1 MAEYVLNR
9 NFVLRSMT
17 GHSVNFV
24 KNVPTFVPAL
34 SSSVRHAASAQS
46 ASTGPTPDMLDP
58 ETPEVA
64 PLSHDER
71 AEQIRT
77 AFALLTERNDS
88 KDFTGAGV
96 PSVKA
101 VEKLV
106 DFDADRNEVVALWQ
120 AYRAGGVM
128 NSTRLFELFCSGCR

>member
-34 SSSVRHAASAQS
+34 IEREARGIGAERVDGAN
-46 ASTGPTPDMLDP
+46 PDMLDP
-58 ETPEVA
+58 ESPEVA

-101 VEKLV
+101 VERLV
-106 DFDADRNEVVALWQ
+106 DFDVDRNEVVALWQ
-120 AYRAGGVM
+120 AYRAG
-128 NSTRLFELFCSGCR
+128 E

>member
-34 SSSVRHAASAQS
+34 IEREARGIGAERVD
-46 ASTGPTPDMLDP
+46 GNNPDMLDP

-77 AFALLTERNDS
+77 AFALLTERNNS

-106 DFDADRNEVVALWQ
+106 GFDVDRNEVVALWQ
-120 AYRAGGVM
+120 AYRAG
-128 NSTRLFELFCSGCR
+128 E

>member
-34 SSSVRHAASAQS
+34 IEREARGIGAERVDGAN
-46 ASTGPTPDMLDP
+46 PDMLDP
-58 ETPEVA
+58 ESPEVA

-106 DFDADRNEVVALWQ
+106 DFDVDRNEVVALWQ
-120 AYRAGGVM
+120 AYRAD
-128 NSTRLFELFCSGCR
+128 E

>member
-24 KNVPTFVPAL
+24 KNVPTFIPAL
-34 SSSVRHAASAQS
+34 IEREARGIGAERVDGAN
-46 ASTGPTPDMLDP
+46 PDMLDP
-58 ETPEVA
+58 ESPEVA

-106 DFDADRNEVVALWQ
+106 DFDVDRNEVVALWQ
-120 AYRAGGVM
+120 AYRAG
-128 NSTRLFELFCSGCR
+128 E

>member
-34 SSSVRHAASAQS
+34 IEREARGIGAERVDGANL
-46 ASTGPTPDMLDP
+46 DMLDP

-106 DFDADRNEVVALWQ
+106 DFDVDRNEVVTLWQ
-120 AYRAGGVM
+120 AYRAG
-128 NSTRLFELFCSGCR
+128 E

>member
-34 SSSVRHAASAQS
+34 IEREARGIGAERVDGAN
-46 ASTGPTPDMLDP
+46 PDMLDP

-71 AEQIRT
+71 AEQLRT
-77 AFALLTERNDS
+77 AFALLVERNDS

-106 DFDADRNEVVALWQ
+106 DFDVDRNEVVALWQ
-120 AYRAGGVM
+120 TYRAG
-128 NSTRLFELFCSGCR
+128 E

>member
-9 NFVLRSMT
+9 NYVLRSMT

-34 SSSVRHAASAQS
+34 IEREARGIGAERVD
-46 ASTGPTPDMLDP
+46 GNNPDMLDP
-58 ETPEVA
+58 ESPEVA

-106 DFDADRNEVVALWQ
+106 DFDVDRNEVVALWQ
-120 AYRAGGVM
+120 AYRAG
-128 NSTRLFELFCSGCR
+128 E

>member
-34 SSSVRHAASAQS
+34 IEREARGIGTERVDGAN
-46 ASTGPTPDMLDP
+46 PDMLDP

-106 DFDADRNEVVALWQ
+106 DFDVDRNEVVALWQ
-120 AYRAGGVM
+120 AYRAG
-128 NSTRLFELFCSGCR
+128 E

>member
-34 SSSVRHAASAQS
+34 IEREARGIGAERVDGAN
-46 ASTGPTPDMLDP
+46 PDMLDP
-58 ETPEVA
+58 ESPEVA
-64 PLSHDER
+64 PLSHDAR

-106 DFDADRNEVVALWQ
+106 DFDVDRNEVVALWQ
-120 AYRAGGVM
+120 AYRAG
-128 NSTRLFELFCSGCR
+128 E

>member
-34 SSSVRHAASAQS
+34 IEREARGIGAERVDGAN
-46 ASTGPTPDMLDP
+46 PDMLDP

-106 DFDADRNEVVALWQ
+106 DFDVDRNEVVALCQ
-120 AYRAGGVM
+120 AYRAG
-128 NSTRLFELFCSGCR
+128 E

>member
-24 KNVPTFVPAL
+24 KNIPTFVPAL
-34 SSSVRHAASAQS
+34 IEREARGIGAERVDGAN
-46 ASTGPTPDMLDP
+46 PDMLDP
-58 ETPEVA
+58 ESPEVA

-106 DFDADRNEVVALWQ
+106 DFDVDRNEVAALWQ
-120 AYRAGGVM
+120 AYRAG
-128 NSTRLFELFCSGCR
+128 E

>member
-34 SSSVRHAASAQS
+34 IEREARGIGAERVDGAN
-46 ASTGPTPDMLDP
+46 PDMLDP

-106 DFDADRNEVVALWQ
+106 DFDVDRNEVVTLWQ
-120 AYRAGGVM
+120 AYRAG
-128 NSTRLFELFCSGCR
+128 E

>member
-34 SSSVRHAASAQS
+34 IEREARGIGAERVD
-46 ASTGPTPDMLDP
+46 GNNPDMLDP
-58 ETPEVA
+58 ESPEVA

-106 DFDADRNEVVALWQ
+106 DFDVDRNEVAALWQ
-120 AYRAGGVM
+120 AYRAG
-128 NSTRLFELFCSGCR
+128 E

>member
-34 SSSVRHAASAQS
+34 IEREARGIGAERVDGAN
-46 ASTGPTPDMLDP
+46 PDMLDP
-58 ETPEVA
+58 ESPEVA

-106 DFDADRNEVVALWQ
+106 DFDVDRNEVVALWQ
-120 AYRAGGVM
+120 AYRAGK
-128 NSTRLFELFCSGCR
+128 

>member
-34 SSSVRHAASAQS
+34 IEREARGIGAERVDGAN
-46 ASTGPTPDMLDP
+46 PDMLDP

-77 AFALLTERNDS
+77 AFALLVERNDS

-106 DFDADRNEVVALWQ
+106 DFDVDRNEVVTLWQ
-120 AYRAGGVM
+120 AYRAG
-128 NSTRLFELFCSGCR
+128 E

>member
-1 MAEYVLNR
+1 MAEYVRNR

-34 SSSVRHAASAQS
+34 IEREARGIGAERVDGAN
-46 ASTGPTPDMLDP
+46 PDMLDP
-58 ETPEVA
+58 ESPEVA

-88 KDFTGAGV
+88 NDFTGAGV

-106 DFDADRNEVVALWQ
+106 DFDVDRNEVVALWQ
-120 AYRAGGVM
+120 AYRAG
-128 NSTRLFELFCSGCR
+128 E

>member
-34 SSSVRHAASAQS
+34 IEREARGIGAERVDGAN
-46 ASTGPTPDMLDP
+46 PDMLDP

-106 DFDADRNEVVALWQ
+106 DFDVDRNEVVALWQ
-120 AYRAGGVM
+120 AYRAG
-128 NSTRLFELFCSGCR
+128 E

>member
-34 SSSVRHAASAQS
+34 IEREARGIGAERVDGAN
-46 ASTGPTPDMLDP
+46 PDMLDP

-106 DFDADRNEVVALWQ
+106 DFDVDRNEVVALWQ
-120 AYRAGGVM
+120 AYRAGE
-128 NSTRLFELFCSGCR
+128 R

>member
-34 SSSVRHAASAQS
+34 IEREARGIGAERVDGAN
-46 ASTGPTPDMLDP
+46 PDMLDP

-101 VEKLV
+101 IEKLV
-106 DFDADRNEVVALWQ
+106 DFDVDRNEVVALWQ
-120 AYRAGGVM
+120 AYRAG
-128 NSTRLFELFCSGCR
+128 E

>member
-24 KNVPTFVPAL
+24 KNVPTFVPELIEREARGIGAER
-34 SSSVRHAASAQS
+34 VDGAN
-46 ASTGPTPDMLDP
+46 PDMLDP
-58 ETPEVA
+58 ESPEVA

-106 DFDADRNEVVALWQ
+106 DFDVDRNEVVALWQ
-120 AYRAGGVM
+120 AYRAG
-128 NSTRLFELFCSGCR
+128 E

>member
-34 SSSVRHAASAQS
+34 IEREARGIGAERVDGAN
-46 ASTGPTPDMLDP
+46 PDMLDP

-106 DFDADRNEVVALWQ
+106 DFDVDRNEVAALWQ
-120 AYRAGGVM
+120 AYRAGA
-128 NSTRLFELFCSGCR
+128 

>member
-34 SSSVRHAASAQS
+34 IEREARGIGAERVDGAN
-46 ASTGPTPDMLDP
+46 PDMLDP
-58 ETPEVA
+58 ENPEVA

-106 DFDADRNEVVALWQ
+106 DFDVDRNEVVALWQ
-120 AYRAGGVM
+120 AYRAG
-128 NSTRLFELFCSGCR
+128 E

>member
-9 NFVLRSMT
+9 NYVLRSMT

-34 SSSVRHAASAQS
+34 IEREARCIGAERVDGAN
-46 ASTGPTPDMLDP
+46 PDMLDP

-106 DFDADRNEVVALWQ
+106 DFDVDRNEVVALWQ
-120 AYRAGGVM
+120 AYRAG
-128 NSTRLFELFCSGCR
+128 E

>member
-34 SSSVRHAASAQS
+34 IEREARGIGAERVDGAN
-46 ASTGPTPDMLDP
+46 PDMLDP

-106 DFDADRNEVVALWQ
+106 DFDVDRNEVVALWQ
-120 AYRAGGVM
+120 TYRAG
-128 NSTRLFELFCSGCR
+128 E

>member
-34 SSSVRHAASAQS
+34 IEREARGIGAERVDGAN
-46 ASTGPTPDMLDP
+46 PDMLDP
-58 ETPEVA
+58 ESPEVA

-106 DFDADRNEVVALWQ
+106 DFDVDRNEVVALWQ
-120 AYRAGGVM
+120 AYRA
-128 NSTRLFELFCSGCR
+128 RE

>member
-34 SSSVRHAASAQS
+34 IEREARGIGAERVDGAN
-46 ASTGPTPDMLDP
+46 PDMLDP
-58 ETPEVA
+58 ESPEVA

-106 DFDADRNEVVALWQ
+106 DFDVDRNEVVALWQ
-120 AYRAGGVM
+120 AYR
-128 NSTRLFELFCSGCR
+128 SGE

>member
-34 SSSVRHAASAQS
+34 IEREARGIGAERVDGAN
-46 ASTGPTPDMLDP
+46 PDMLDP

-77 AFALLTERNDS
+77 AFALLTERNNS

-106 DFDADRNEVVALWQ
+106 DFDVDRNEVVALWQ
-120 AYRAGGVM
+120 AYRAG
-128 NSTRLFELFCSGCR
+128 E

>member
-34 SSSVRHAASAQS
+34 IEREARGIGAERVDGAN
-46 ASTGPTPDMLDP
+46 PDMLDP
-58 ETPEVA
+58 ETPEVP

-77 AFALLTERNDS
+77 AFALLVERNDS

-106 DFDADRNEVVALWQ
+106 DFDVDRNEVVELWQ
-120 AYRAGGVM
+120 AYRAG
-128 NSTRLFELFCSGCR
+128 E

>member
-9 NFVLRSMT
+9 NYVLRSMT

-34 SSSVRHAASAQS
+34 IEREARGIGAERVD
-46 ASTGPTPDMLDP
+46 GNNPDMLDP

-106 DFDADRNEVVALWQ
+106 DFDVDRNEVVALWQ
-120 AYRAGGVM
+120 AYRAG
-128 NSTRLFELFCSGCR
+128 E

>member
-34 SSSVRHAASAQS
+34 IEREARGIGAERVDGAN
-46 ASTGPTPDMLDP
+46 PDMLDP
-58 ETPEVA
+58 ESPEVA
-64 PLSHDER
+64 PLSHDEL
-71 AEQIRT
+71 ALQIRT

-106 DFDADRNEVVALWQ
+106 DFDVDRNEVVALWQ
-120 AYRAGGVM
+120 AYRAG
-128 NSTRLFELFCSGCR
+128 E

>member
-34 SSSVRHAASAQS
+34 IEREARGIGAERVDGAN
-46 ASTGPTPDMLDP
+46 PDMLDP
-58 ETPEVA
+58 ETPEIA

-106 DFDADRNEVVALWQ
+106 DFDVDRNEVVALWQ
-120 AYRAGGVM
+120 AYRAG
-128 NSTRLFELFCSGCR
+128 E

>member
-24 KNVPTFVPAL
+24 KNVPTFVPSLIEREARGIGAER
-34 SSSVRHAASAQS
+34 VDGAN
-46 ASTGPTPDMLDP
+46 PDMLDP

-106 DFDADRNEVVALWQ
+106 DFDVDRNEVVALWQ
-120 AYRAGGVM
+120 AYRAG
-128 NSTRLFELFCSGCR
+128 E

>member
-24 KNVPTFVPAL
+24 KNVPTFVPAPIEREARGIGAER
-34 SSSVRHAASAQS
+34 VDGAN
-46 ASTGPTPDMLDP
+46 PDMLDP
-58 ETPEVA
+58 ESPEVA

-106 DFDADRNEVVALWQ
+106 DFDVDRNEVVALWQ
-120 AYRAGGVM
+120 AYRAG
-128 NSTRLFELFCSGCR
+128 E

>member
-34 SSSVRHAASAQS
+34 IEREARGIGAERVDGAN
-46 ASTGPTPDMLDP
+46 PDMLDP

-77 AFALLTERNDS
+77 AFALLLSATTRRTS
-88 KDFTGAGV
+88 LAPV
-96 PSVKA
+96 C
-101 VEKLV
+101 
-106 DFDADRNEVVALWQ
+106 
-120 AYRAGGVM
+120 RA
-128 NSTRLFELFCSGCR
+128 

>member
-1 MAEYVLNR
+1 MAEYVLKR

-34 SSSVRHAASAQS
+34 IEREARGIGAERVDGAN
-46 ASTGPTPDMLDP
+46 PDMLDP
-58 ETPEVA
+58 ESPEVA

-106 DFDADRNEVVALWQ
+106 DFDVDRNEVVALWQ
-120 AYRAGGVM
+120 AYRAG
-128 NSTRLFELFCSGCR
+128 E

>member
-34 SSSVRHAASAQS
+34 IEREARGIGAERVDGAN
-46 ASTGPTPDMLDP
+46 PDMLDP
-58 ETPEVA
+58 ETTEVA

-106 DFDADRNEVVALWQ
+106 DFDVDRNEVVALWQ
-120 AYRAGGVM
+120 AYRAG
-128 NSTRLFELFCSGCR
+128 E

>member
-24 KNVPTFVPAL
+24 KNVPTFGPAL
-34 SSSVRHAASAQS
+34 IEREARGIGAERVDGAN
-46 ASTGPTPDMLDP
+46 PDMLDP

-96 PSVKA
+96 PSVNA

-106 DFDADRNEVVALWQ
+106 DFDVDRNEVVALWQ
-120 AYRAGGVM
+120 AYRAG
-128 NSTRLFELFCSGCR
+128 E

>member
-34 SSSVRHAASAQS
+34 IEREARGIGAERVDGAN
-46 ASTGPTPDMLDP
+46 PDMLDP

-77 AFALLTERNDS
+77 AFALLVERNDS

-101 VEKLV
+101 IEKLV
-106 DFDADRNEVVALWQ
+106 DFDVDRNEVVALWQ
-120 AYRAGGVM
+120 AYRAG
-128 NSTRLFELFCSGCR
+128 E

>member
-34 SSSVRHAASAQS
+34 IEREARGIGAERVDGAN
-46 ASTGPTPDMLDP
+46 PDMLDP
-58 ETPEVA
+58 ESPEVA

-101 VEKLV
+101 VETLV
-106 DFDADRNEVVALWQ
+106 DFDVDRNEVVTLWQ
-120 AYRAGGVM
+120 AYRAG
-128 NSTRLFELFCSGCR
+128 E

>member
-34 SSSVRHAASAQS
+34 IEREARGIGAERVDGAN
-46 ASTGPTPDMLDP
+46 PDMLDP

-77 AFALLTERNDS
+77 AFALLVERNDS

-106 DFDADRNEVVALWQ
+106 DFDVDRNEVVALWQ
-120 AYRAGGVM
+120 AYRAG
-128 NSTRLFELFCSGCR
+128 E